1 MKILIT
7 NGDGI
12 YARGLWELASGLMKV
27 GDVLIV
33 APDQGVSGQGTKVT
47 AKNLVKVSKIRP
59 LASGTSGVQCHSVQ
73 GTPSDCVIAAL
84 NAMADD
90 EIGLVVS
97 GINEGANIGEDILI
111 SGTVGAALQGY
122 LHDIPS
128 LAISVDAEENFDFRA
143 AIQVTV
149 AMMKLLEAK
158 ILPQSSLFNVN
169 VPNLP
174 LSQIAGIH
182 ITRLGRG
189 TLCDAIEC
197 RENGSDAYCLIVSG
211 NRPAHAEEGTD
222 VWAISH
228 NMISITPVALEGV
241 VMSPSIVDHPSL
253 KQLSQ
258 VGLHPYDW
266 TDRVRRAWRGSPL
279 FS

>member
-1 MKILIT
+1 MKILVT

-12 YARGLWELASGLMKV
+12 YTSGLWELASGLMKV

-33 APDQGVSGQGTKVT
+33 APDRGVSGQGTKVT
-47 AKNLVKVSKIRP
+47 AENLVKVSKIRP
-59 LASGTSGVQCHSVQ
+59 RVNGMSGVPCYSVQ

-128 LAISVDAEENFDFRA
+128 VAVSVDAEENFDFRA
-143 AIQVTV
+143 ATQVTV
-149 AMMKLLEAK
+149 AMVKLLEAK
-158 ILPQSSLFNVN
+158 ILPQRSLFNVN

-182 ITRLGRG
+182 ITRLGSA
-189 TLCDAIEC
+189 TFCDAIEC
-197 RENGSDAYCLIVSG
+197 RDSGRDGYYLIVSG
-211 NRPAHAEEGTD
+211 NRPDQGEEGTD

-228 NMISITPVALEGV
+228 NMISITPVALEGA
-241 VMSPSIVDHPSL
+241 VMSPSIVGHPSF

-258 VGLHPYDW
+258 ILLNELGMV
-266 TDRVRRAWRGSPL
+266 
-279 FS
+279 